1 MKHTNHADFALR
13 VLLYLRV
20 APGRRGSV
28 GDIAAAHHISRDH
41 LEKVVQRL
49 AGAGLVETSRGRG
62 GGVRLTRD
70 PATVTVGD
78 VMRAMENDFA
88 VVECLGP
95 ARYCR
100 IAGVC
105 GARSVFARAL
115 DAYFAVLDDANLDEI
130 AMNDQGLRGALGL
143 VNRATG
149 Q

>member
-1 MKHTNHADFALR
+1 MRHTSHADFALR

-28 GDIAAAHHISRDH
+28 GEMSAAHRVSRNH
-41 LEKVVQRL
+41 LDKVVQRL

-62 GGVRLTRD
+62 GGVRLVRD
-70 PATVTVGD
+70 PATITVGE
-78 VMRAMENDFA
+78 VMRTMENDFA

-105 GARSVFARAL
+105 GARNVFAQAL
-115 DAYFAVLDDANLDEI
+115 DAYFEVLDASSIEDI
-130 AMNDQGLRGALGL
+130 AGNDQGLRGALGMIQ
-143 VNRATG
+143 NAG
-149 Q
+149 GG

>member
-1 MKHTNHADFALR
+1 MRHTSHADFALR

-28 GDIAAAHHISRDH
+28 GDIAVAHHVSRHHMD
-41 LEKVVQRL
+41 KVVQRL
-49 AGAGLVETSRGRG
+49 AGAGLVETTRGRG
-62 GGVRLTRD
+62 GGVQLVRD
-70 PATVTVGD
+70 PSTITVGE
-78 VMRAMENDFA
+78 VMRVMESDFA

-115 DAYFAVLDDANLDEI
+115 DAYFAVLDDATLEDI
-130 AMNDQGLRGALGL
+130 AVNDQGLRGALGMTYG
-143 VNRATG
+143 AAG
-149 Q
+149 H